1 MSATPRPQCAFPICP
16 FPATR
21 QAYAK
26 EFDATEPWRAENYVP
41 YCAGH
46 APRDSWPL
54 EVSE

>member
-1 MSATPRPQCAFPICP
+1 MSRPRCTFGPCP

-21 QAYAK
+21 QTCSEDYDPTDPWTADG
-26 EFDATEPWRAENYVP
+26 FDAW
-41 YCAGH
+41 CAGH